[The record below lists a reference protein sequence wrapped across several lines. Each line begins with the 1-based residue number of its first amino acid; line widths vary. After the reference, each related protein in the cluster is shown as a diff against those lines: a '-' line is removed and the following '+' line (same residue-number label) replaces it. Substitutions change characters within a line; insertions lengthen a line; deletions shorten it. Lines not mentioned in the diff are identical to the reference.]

1 MKFSFERVARELQN
15 YLGRAARESPVD
27 ARRSPEKTQ
36 LNDVQR
42 RIRIYLHA
50 LWGSDFVIK
59 SMGNDPE
66 NREPRQPFIRKSFIH
81 LPDCYYDFTL
91 DGVTRFTGVEA
102 YRAAATHA
110 AAHIIYSRQHFS
122 DKLVNK
128 WQRAVIATIEDAR
141 VETLAIRKFPGLK
154 QLWTRQH
161 SATPSHNQTA
171 DDYLNRL
178 ARALLDENYRDD
190 DPWISRG

>member
-1 MKFSFERVARELQN
+1 MKFLFEHIARRLQN
-15 YLGRAARESPVD
+15 YLGRAARESPAD
-27 ARRSPEKTQ
+27 LQESPGKTE
-36 LNDVQR
+36 LIDVQR

-59 SMGNDPE
+59 SIGNDPE
-66 NREPRQPFIRKSFIH
+66 IRETRQPFIKKSLIH
-81 LPDCYYDFTL
+81 LPNYNYDFIL
-91 DGVTRFTGVEA
+91 DGVTHCTGLEV

-110 AAHIIYSRQHFS
+110 AAHIIYSKQPFA

-141 VETLAIRKFPGLK
+141 VEALAIRKFPGLR

-161 SATPSHNQTA
+161 SVTPSHNQTA

-178 ARALLDENYRDD
+178 ARALLDENL
-190 DPWISRG
+190 PG